1 MINLRNQGDY
11 PITMKI
17 KGALVPF
24 ASMGASAFTSTLGT
38 AAKYALLGY
47 SGITNVGPSVV
58 TNGDIGAGTGST
70 AITGFPPGSVV
81 PPAVIDQSD
90 VGAAQTALAAA
101 ITVFETTATTATLST
116 ADMGGQTVGGG
127 GAGVYRT
134 GVYVSAS
141 TISIATPITLD
152 AQGNSAATFIFYATT
167 ALTQA
172 AAGTITLINGAQPQ
186 NVVWVL
192 GSSWTTVGPGAVT
205 VGNILAH
212 TSITLGGGYFNGRAL
227 ANTGAV
233 SISGQTQVAGL
244 GTGTS
249 TAPSAAQSANSYDY
263 SAPLP
268 FNCILKAVWAYEK
281 APGYGA
287 GQDQVDLLYGPAGSA
302 PTTLLNAGNYMFNF
316 PSTAT
321 AGVPAT
327 GIIPITVGTAVA
339 GTVSATLGGYG
350 VGNFTT
356 TVGNP
361 PVFARGGILAIQVQ
375 SVSSTLAGSDL
386 DVVVEVARSR
396 QGYGWDPTE
405 TGTYGQDSDIF

>member
-1 MINLRNQGDY
+1 
-11 PITMKI
+11 
-17 KGALVPF
+17 
-24 ASMGASAFTSTLGT
+24 
-38 AAKYALLGY
+38 
-47 SGITNVGPSVV
+47 
-58 TNGDIGAGTGST
+58 
-70 AITGFPPGSVV
+70 
-81 PPAVIDQSD
+81 
-90 VGAAQTALAAA
+90 
-101 ITVFETTATTATLST
+101 
-116 ADMGGQTVGGG
+116 
-127 GAGVYRT
+127 
-134 GVYVSAS
+134 
-141 TISIATPITLD
+141 
-152 AQGNSAATFIFYATT
+152 
-167 ALTQA
+167 
-172 AAGTITLINGAQPQ
+172 
-186 NVVWVL
+186 
-192 GSSWTTVGPGAVT
+192 
-205 VGNILAH
+205 
-212 TSITLGGGYFNGRAL
+212 
-227 ANTGAV
+227 
-233 SISGQTQVAGL
+233 
-244 GTGTS
+244 
-249 TAPSAAQSANSYDY
+249 
-263 SAPLP
+263 
-268 FNCILKAVWAYEK
+268 LKAVWAYEK